1 MKGQGMKRLGKSA
14 QSGFTLIELIMVVVI
29 LGILSAVAIPR
40 FADLGSE
47 ARTASIEG
55 LSGALRSSSAIVH
68 AKWLAAGGTG
78 TSVAMEGGATGVV
91 TTTAAGYPDAL
102 AVGITR
108 AAQVVTPG
116 DYSVTADAAGGTITY
131 SIPVNVGSCS
141 VAYNAGA
148 TPPTVVI
155 TSGGC

>member
-1 MKGQGMKRLGKSA
+1 MKEMKRRQ

-47 ARTASIEG
+47 ARTASLEG
-55 LSGALRSSSAIVH
+55 LAGALKSSSSVVH
-68 AKWLAAGGTG
+68 AKWLAAGSTG
-78 TSVAMEGGATGVV
+78 TSVTMEGSVAV

-108 AAQVVTPG
+108 AAQVDTVN
-116 DYSVTADAAGGTITY
+116 DYPASADAAGGTLTY
-131 SIPVNVGSCS
+131 TLQTNCT
-141 VAYNAGA
+141 VAYNAGV
-148 TPPTVVI
+148 TPPTVTVVS
-155 TSGGC
+155 TGC

>member
-55 LSGALRSSSAIVH
+55 LAGALKSSSAIVH
-68 AKWLAAGGTG
+68 AKWLAGGGTASLLVLEDETINL
-78 TSVAMEGGATGVV
+78 TSV
-91 TTTAAGYPDAL
+91 GYPNAASISD
-102 AVGITR
+102 
-108 AAQVVTPG
+108 AAQVDTTNDYPAATAGAVT
-116 DYSVTADAAGGTITY
+116 TY
-131 SIPVNVGSCS
+131 TLKASCT
-141 VAYNAGA
+141 VAYNDGTTVPSAIVS
-148 TPPTVVI
+148 PTVSI
-155 TSGGC
+155 DTSGC